1 MKVISC
7 GTLKGGTGKTM
18 VTFNIAGILAENHKV
33 LMIDQDPQCNLSD
46 SAGIDTAD
54 QDIKSVRDIYERPT
68 TVNPRDVIVKAPV
81 KQLPNLDIIPSHLRL
96 TGTEMQLVSRAGREQ
111 ILGHYIE
118 DHMDVFGE
126 YDYIIN
132 DTNPSMGIINQNAF
146 LAADSIILVSD
157 VSRKAVQG
165 AQLFTY
171 LWEESRANLRK
182 ADNVKALIINNV
194 DKRLSLAAQLKE
206 FYREDDEFAQLL
218 VDQAVPN
225 RVKLKDTEVKYSP
238 INILYPKSE
247 ECQVFRNIVNELFEK
262 GVL

>member
-18 VTFNIAGILAENHKV
+18 VAFNIAGLLAENHKV
-33 LMIDQDPQCNLSD
+33 LMIDNDPQCNLSD
-46 SAGIDTAD
+46 SAGIDTAN
-54 QDIKSVRDIYERPT
+54 QDIKSVRDIYEDPK
-68 TVNPRDVIVKAPV
+68 VDPRSVIVKAPV
-81 KQLPNLDIIPSHLRL
+81 KELPNLDIIPSHLRL

-118 DHMDVFGE
+118 DHLDVFGE

-165 AQLFTY
+165 AQLFMY

-182 ADNVKALIINNV
+182 ADNVKALIINNY
-194 DKRLSLAAQLKE
+194 DKRISLSGQLKE
-206 FYREDDEFAQLL
+206 YYKDDEDFAKLL
-218 VDQAVPN
+218 VDQPVPN
-225 RVKLKDTEVKYSP
+225 RVKLKDTELQYKP
-238 INILYPKSE
+238 INVLHPASE
-247 ECQVFRNIVNELFEK
+247 ECEVFREIVKELYEK
-262 GVL
+262 EVL

>member
-18 VTFNIAGILAENHKV
+18 VTFNIAGVLAENYRV

-54 QDIKSVRDIYERPT
+54 QDIKSVRDIYENPSRT
-68 TVNPRDVIVKAPV
+68 NPRDIIVKAPV
-81 KQLPNLDIIPSHLRL
+81 EALPNLDIIPSHLRL

-157 VSRKAVQG
+157 VSRKAIQG
-165 AQLFTY
+165 AELFMY

-182 ADNVKALIINNV
+182 ADNVKALIINNF
-194 DKRLSLAAQLKE
+194 DKRLKLSSSLKE
-206 FYREDDEFAQLL
+206 YYHDDEDFTNLL
-218 VDQAVPN
+218 IDQPVPS
-225 RVKLKDTEVKYSP
+225 RTKLKDTELEYAP
-238 INILYPKSE
+238 INVLYPNSE
-247 ECQVFRNIVNELFEK
+247 ECEAFRTIVKELFEK